1 MSDKNGSLNLFSP
14 KVFVNCFF
22 DHKSKRPKGYN
33 QQTGECEF
41 IHRGDT
47 ALITLDNGV
56 TKPMK
61 LRTVYNPELKSYVL
75 DFNPWLD
82 FMENLEALTKG
93 KTKNLSGEEWVK
105 IFALIKDAMD
115 YTKGAYR
122 VRKKYLYKYYKSSHW
137 EYVKKKYLKNLKA
150 TSDGRPM
157 CIRKGCQKPA
167 NQVHHKSYDNLANE
181 QPGDL
186 EGLCRGH
193 HLREHP
199 EHLWPRKTQA
209 QIKRRQK
216 VVAEFNQTEDDFLSD
231 GTSVGSKKEPRN
243 RWIY

>member
-61 LRTVYNPELKSYVL
+61 LRTVYNSELKSYVL

-93 KTKNLSGEEWVK
+93 KTKNL
-105 IFALIKDAMD
+105 D
-115 YTKGAYR
+115 
-122 VRKKYLYKYYKSSHW
+122 SSF
-137 EYVKKKYLKNLKA
+137 YV
-150 TSDGRPM
+150 T
-157 CIRKGCQKPA
+157 GC
-167 NQVHHKSYDNLANE
+167 Y
-181 QPGDL
+181 
-186 EGLCRGH
+186 
-193 HLREHP
+193 
-199 EHLWPRKTQA
+199 
-209 QIKRRQK
+209 
-216 VVAEFNQTEDDFLSD
+216 
-231 GTSVGSKKEPRN
+231 SVTR
-243 RWIY
+243 I